1 MSTGLTFG
9 SISAIFGLTR
19 GLITQWEYSVLV
31 TTVIASAVIP
41 TLIAQR
47 HFKPSLPALS
57 FESEDEAMV
66 FAERAERAER
76 AEPANGAGPEK
87 PGAK

>member
-1 MSTGLTFG
+1 M
-9 SISAIFGLTR
+9 FGLNR
-19 GLITQWEYSVLV
+19 GLISEWQYSVLV

-47 HFKPSLPALS
+47 HFKPALPAIS

-66 FAERAERAER
+66 LTERAEN
-76 AEPANGAGPEK
+76 ANGADQSRPKSE
-87 PGAK
+87 